1 MSATPAIAGG
11 SPVRATLLP
20 YGRQLIDEAD
30 VAAVVEV
37 LRSDWLTTGPEV
49 NEFESALAKIAGVK
63 YAVAVS
69 SGTAA
74 LHGVMDA
81 LGVGVGDEVIV
92 PAMTFAASANCAVY
106 QGARPIFADVD
117 PMSLLIDV
125 ASVESKISSKTK
137 AIVAVDYAGQPCN
150 YNNLRA
156 LCRRYDLSLVA
167 DACHAIGGSY
177 HGAPVGSLA
186 DLSTFSFHPVKH
198 VTSGEGGAVTTDD
211 AVLAQRIRTFRN
223 HGIATDHRQRS
234 ENGDFYYEMTHLGYN
249 YRISD
254 IQCALGRSQLSKLA
268 EFVARRQQIA
278 SHYDYAFKSLSQIE
292 PLATGAGVSNAY
304 HLYVIK
310 LDLARLATSRTGIYR
325 ALRAENIGVNV
336 HYMPVHLH
344 PFYREQFG
352 TEPGMCPVAEATYE
366 CLLSLPIFP
375 SMTDEDA
382 GDVIAALS
390 KVIEY
395 YRA

>member
-81 LGVGVGDEVIV
+81 LGVGIGDEVIV

-156 LCRRYDLSLVA
+156 L
-167 DACHAIGGSY
+167 
-177 HGAPVGSLA
+177 
-186 DLSTFSFHPVKH
+186 
-198 VTSGEGGAVTTDD
+198 
-211 AVLAQRIRTFRN
+211 
-223 HGIATDHRQRS
+223 
-234 ENGDFYYEMTHLGYN
+234 
-249 YRISD
+249 
-254 IQCALGRSQLSKLA
+254 
-268 EFVARRQQIA
+268 
-278 SHYDYAFKSLSQIE
+278 
-292 PLATGAGVSNAY
+292 
-304 HLYVIK
+304 
-310 LDLARLATSRTGIYR
+310 
-325 ALRAENIGVNV
+325 
-336 HYMPVHLH
+336 
-344 PFYREQFG
+344 
-352 TEPGMCPVAEATYE
+352 
-366 CLLSLPIFP
+366 
-375 SMTDEDA
+375 
-382 GDVIAALS
+382 
-390 KVIEY
+390 
-395 YRA
+395 